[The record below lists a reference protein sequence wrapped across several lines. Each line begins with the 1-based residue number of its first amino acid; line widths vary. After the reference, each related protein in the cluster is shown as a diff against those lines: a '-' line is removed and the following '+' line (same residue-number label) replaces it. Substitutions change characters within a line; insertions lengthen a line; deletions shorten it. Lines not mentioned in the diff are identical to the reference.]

1 MTASL
6 AYELTELTEL
16 RNGTNETNGNQQ
28 KTDSFFLVCKMPMN
42 YVLRNLTELESHENT
57 FSHMKRASET
67 GRDRQAETAGDRWRK
82 NGSA

>member
-28 KTDSFFLVCKMPMN
+28 KTDSFFFLGLQN
-42 YVLRNLTELESHENT
+42 AHELCST
-57 FSHMKRASET
+57 QS
-67 GRDRQAETAGDRWRK
+67 D
-82 NGSA
+82 